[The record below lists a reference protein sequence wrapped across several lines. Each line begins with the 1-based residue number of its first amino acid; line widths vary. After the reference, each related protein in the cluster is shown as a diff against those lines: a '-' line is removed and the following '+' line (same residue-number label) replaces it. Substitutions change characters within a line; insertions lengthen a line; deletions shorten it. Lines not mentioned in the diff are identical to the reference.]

1 MLRELAFLADVDEVD
16 KQEAEKEFRVSEEYL
31 GSNLLSQ
38 EDVEVILWQRK
49 LMSLR
54 RKRADWRVTQ
64 SRQHNKLFPPTHAN
78 VKAGA
83 PSAVVRQAMRLLT
96 PSFDTNRNDI
106 WAKRMNTLRY
116 FVSMVTRW
124 IIRRRVQQRLQVVK
138 ARINEVCYDVLHGPL
153 AAFLTEK
160 PKVLLGGG
168 TSAAAAELILA
179 KKKRALHK
187 VG

>member
-1 MLRELAFLADVDEVD
+1 MSPSILRELAFLADVEEVD
-16 KQEAEKEFRVSEEYL
+16 KQETEKEFRVSEEYL
-31 GSNLLSQ
+31 GSNLLSP

-54 RKRADWRVTQ
+54 RKRSDWRVTQ

-83 PSAVVRQAMRLLT
+83 PTAVVRQAMRLLT

-124 IIRRRVQQRLQVVK
+124 IIRRRVQQRLVVIK
-138 ARINEVCYDVLHGPL
+138 ARINEV
-153 AAFLTEK
+153 
-160 PKVLLGGG
+160 
-168 TSAAAAELILA
+168 
-179 KKKRALHK
+179 
-187 VG
+187 